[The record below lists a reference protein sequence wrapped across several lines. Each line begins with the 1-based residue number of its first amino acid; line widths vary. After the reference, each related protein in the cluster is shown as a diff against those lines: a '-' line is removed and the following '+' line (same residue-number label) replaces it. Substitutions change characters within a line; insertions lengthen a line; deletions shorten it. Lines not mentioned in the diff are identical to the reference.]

1 MSTCPRRL
9 QGRFSRPPRS
19 KHCGRSLAFALVL
32 VAVLLAAASP
42 ARAEDKTPP
51 QVTSFSM
58 SPLQVNTE
66 SADQIVTVTM
76 TITDDQTGVASE
88 GDYGVSPYATSM
100 TFAAAAGDQ
109 RTYGFPH
116 RVSGTDT
123 NGVYT
128 MTLTLSRGTMN
139 GAWRVEDVILLDK
152 IGNRGDLDAAAL
164 EARFG
169 AGCATVTN
177 TAADSDTTPPQ
188 ISAFSIT
195 PNEINTESADQ
206 TVTATMTITDDQA
219 GLATEGDNPPYNGIS
234 SSGSQMSLV
243 PLTGTQ
249 CTAGFLQRISGTD
262 MDGVYTATLPL
273 MKSCRAGVWHVGN
286 LDLRDK
292 LGNDAALNAAALEAK
307 FGAGCASVT
316 NTATLS
322 DGQAPQVTAFSITP
336 SEVNAEAA
344 SQTVTV
350 TVTLTDDMT
359 GVASLGDCPPINGF
373 NFGESQI
380 TIAPLIG
387 FQTAS
392 GSLTRVSGT
401 DTNGVYTTTLTLPQG
416 SKVGIWQVSDLSL
429 RDKIGNRVDL
439 DANALNDALPSATG
453 LIIAN
458 TATAQQVI
466 IERNWTISSAHASVT
481 FPAGT
486 VVTRADTGR
495 FAFYEMTAQEFS
507 LDDTIPTANLDG
519 TPLAALK
526 FGIPGLNL
534 SFSQPVTVSMEVGS
548 AYDGHVLSIQ
558 SLTEGA
564 VAWANETMCYVFRGR
579 VQFTV
584 NHATKF
590 VANLTNNSVPTS
602 VSKPSLTKLSRT
614 SGKRGATI
622 TITGKHFGEKRGTST
637 VKFGTK
643 VCTKYISWSATR
655 IKVKVPAKAKFGKLK
670 VTVKTNG
677 GTSSA
682 KTFRVKR

>member
-1 MSTCPRRL
+1 MAVFRRWL
-9 QGRFSRPPRS
+9 R
-19 KHCGRSLAFALVL
+19 GRSLGFRPSDHIGYVLAIALVL
-32 VAVLLAAASP
+32 VTVLLAVASP

-58 SPLQVNTE
+58 SPLQINTE
-66 SADQIVTVTM
+66 SADQTVTVTM
-76 TITDDQTGVASE
+76 TITDDQAGVASE
-88 GDYGVSPYATSM
+88 GDYGVSPYATQM
-100 TFAAAAGDQ
+100 TFAAATGGQ
-109 RTYGFPH
+109 RTFGFLH

-128 MTLTLSRGTMN
+128 TTLTLSRGTMN
-139 GAWRVEDVILLDK
+139 GVWRVEDVILLDK

-164 EARFG
+164 EAKFG
-169 AGCATVTN
+169 FGCATVTN

-188 ISAFSIT
+188 ITAFSIT
-195 PNEINTESADQ
+195 PKEINTESADQ

-219 GLATEGDNPPYNGIS
+219 GLATEGDNPPFNGIS
-234 SSGSQMSLV
+234 ASGSQMRLA

-249 CTAGFLQRISGTD
+249 NTVGFLQRISGTD
-262 MDGVYTATLPL
+262 MAGVYTATLPL
-273 MKSCRAGVWHVGN
+273 MKSSKAGIWHVSD

-292 LGNDAALNAAALEAK
+292 LGNDADLNAAALEAK

-322 DGQAPQVTAFSITP
+322 DGLAPQVTAFSMTP
-336 SEVNAEAA
+336 SEVNTETA

-350 TVTLTDDMT
+350 TMTLTDDMT

-387 FQTAS
+387 NQQAS

-439 DANALNDALPSATG
+439 DANALNAALPSATG

-495 FAFYEMTAQEFS
+495 FAFYEMTAQQFT
-507 LDDTIPTANLDG
+507 LDGSIPTTGLDG
-519 TPLAALK
+519 TPLATLR

-534 SFSQPVTVSMEVGS
+534 SFSKPVTVSMEVGS
-548 AYDGHVLSIQ
+548 AYEGYVLSIQ

-564 VAWANETMCYVFRGR
+564 VAWANEAMCSVWGGR

-590 VANLTNNSVPTS
+590 VANLMNTNVAKASV
-602 VSKPSLTKLSRT
+602 TKLSPT
-614 SGKRGATI
+614 SGKRGATV
-622 TITGKHFGEKRGTST
+622 TIIGKDFGAKRSKSV

-643 VCTKYISWSATR
+643 VCTKYVSWSATR
-655 IKVKVPAKAKFGKLK
+655 IKVKVPAKAKFGKLM
-670 VTVKTNG
+670 VTVRTSG
-677 GTSSA
+677 GTSNA
-682 KTFRVKR
+682 KSFRVKR